1 MNRTDILETAM
12 QAVTVDRAAT
22 HGDAERNFGL
32 IAAYWSNH
40 LGVPVSALDVAV
52 MMTLLKLA
60 RIKSSPEHADH
71 WTDVA
76 GYAACGGEIATNAA
90 PFLAPDS
97 YERTKESR
105 PAVTKAK
112 PLRSPARTLQRS
124 KFKPGPKWAPEEDEK
139 AIDLTARGFTIAEVA
154 ERLGRP
160 EHGTRKRL
168 RKFSAE
174 IKARAESNLAAREA
188 PEPPR
193 NGFTPEMDA
202 RLSRYMADGLGIG
215 GASSMLKIH
224 RDKVQARWDAMQ
236 VKEAAE

>member
-1 MNRTDILETAM
+1 MTDLVNHPPHYTAHPSGVECIQITEHMGFCLGNAVKYIWRADLKSDAITDLEKARWYIDREIQRRTEAEPQEETA
-12 QAVTVDRAAT
+12 TPETDRVQ
-22 HGDAERNFGL
+22 EK
-32 IAAYWSNH
+32 
-40 LGVPVSALDVAV
+40 P
-52 MMTLLKLA
+52 A
-60 RIKSSPEHADH
+60 RAQ
-71 WTDVA
+71 
-76 GYAACGGEIATNAA
+76 
-90 PFLAPDS
+90 
-97 YERTKESR
+97 
-105 PAVTKAK
+105 

-188 PEPPR
+188 PEPPC